1 MRIAVPNKGRLHEP
15 TIDLLERA
23 GLHLE
28 NGADRK
34 LYADTVDPD
43 VTVLFARAADI
54 PEYVSDGAADL
65 GITGFDQVQEARVD
79 NVSELLDLEFGRC
92 RLVLAAPEDGDIER
106 LEDLAGKTVA
116 TEFPNI
122 TEDFFADTGVEP
134 DIVEVSGATE
144 LTPHVEMA
152 DAIVDITS
160 TGTTLK
166 MNRLAI
172 VDEVLSSSV
181 RLFGR
186 DDVLDEP
193 KIDEVRT
200 ALSSVKQA
208 EGKRY
213 LMMNVPRDRLED
225 VRDVIRGW
233 AGRRSWTSPT
243 KTTMR
248 RPLLSTPS
256 STSEMSS
263 RRSPR
268 SKRRRER
275 YFGDRDRATG
285 RVVRSVVTRVAGYA
299 GTRAPDR
306 PESGL
311 LESGGDRSLE
321 RVELEK
327 GVERGAVRRR
337 ADKAPHP
344 IEAHDIVFLEQREM
358 GFTERRVDP
367 LAQLVD
373 RRPDRRVAFG
383 IGEPADERSEGI
395 GSSVASTQR
404 RISHRRSLSTTREI
418 VSRGG
423 TTTERTVVAEAKPI
437 RSGRRWIRVDRHW
450 HEKVRDGTLDKR
462 DRSFRRV

>member
-225 VRDVIRGW
+225 VRDVIPGL
-233 AGRRSWTSPT
+233 GGPT
-243 KTTMR
+243 IM
-248 RPLLSTPS
+248 
-256 STSEMSS
+256 
-263 RRSPR
+263 
-268 SKRRRER
+268 
-275 YFGDRDRATG
+275 
-285 RVVRSVVTRVAGYA
+285 
-299 GTRAPDR
+299 
-306 PESGL
+306 
-311 LESGGDRSLE
+311 
-321 RVELEK
+321 
-327 GVERGAVRRR
+327 
-337 ADKAPHP
+337 
-344 IEAHDIVFLEQREM
+344 DI
-358 GFTERRVDP
+358 
-367 LAQLVD
+367 
-373 RRPDRRVAFG
+373 
-383 IGEPADERSEGI
+383 ADENDDEAT
-395 GSSVASTQR
+395 VAVHAVVDERNVFET
-404 RISHRRSLSTTREI
+404 I
-418 VSRGG
+418 
-423 TTTERTVVAEAKPI
+423 TEVKTPARAI
-437 RSGRRWIRVDRHW
+437 FW
-450 HEKVRDGTLDKR
+450 
-462 DRSFRRV
+462 